1 MVDKFRVVILK
12 TIIKMDD
19 GRTQYDVSDDI
30 ALDLIKSKEPYVKID
45 ESELGEIFINKNHIL
60 SIQQKREYTD
70 DGRVMT
76 IDQALGEQNNES
88 SDKSKCKKKRM

>member
-1 MVDKFRVVILK
+1 
-12 TIIKMDD
+12 MDD

-45 ESELGEIFINKNHIL
+45 ESELGEIFINKTHIL

-76 IDQALGEQNNES
+76 IDQALGEQSN
-88 SDKSKCKKKRM
+88 DKK

>member
-1 MVDKFRVVILK
+1 MDKFRVVILK

-19 GRTQYDVSDDI
+19 GRTQYDVSNDI

-70 DGRVMT
+70 DGRV
-76 IDQALGEQNNES
+76 I
-88 SDKSKCKKKRM
+88 KVRI

>member
-1 MVDKFRVVILK
+1 MK

-19 GRTQYDVSDDI
+19 GRTQYDVSGDI
-30 ALDLIKSKEPYVKID
+30 AFDLIKSKEPYAKVD
-45 ESELGEIFINKNHIL
+45 ESELGEIYINKYHIL

-76 IDQALGEQNNES
+76 IDQALGEQSNES
-88 SDKSKCKKKRM
+88 NDKK

>member
-1 MVDKFRVVILK
+1 MK

-19 GRTQYDVSDDI
+19 GRTQYDVSGDI
-30 ALDLIKSKEPYVKID
+30 ALDLIKSKEPYAKVD
-45 ESELGEIFINKNHIL
+45 ESELGEIYINKYHIL

-76 IDQALGEQNNES
+76 IDQALGEQSNES
-88 SDKSKCKKKRM
+88 NDKKQN

>member
-60 SIQQKREYTD
+60 SIQQKKEYTD
-70 DGRVMT
+70 DGRV
-76 IDQALGEQNNES
+76 I
-88 SDKSKCKKKRM
+88 KVRI

>member
-1 MVDKFRVVILK
+1 MK

-60 SIQQKREYTD
+60 SIQQKSEYTD

-76 IDQALGEQNNES
+76 IDQALGEQNEAKNES
-88 SDKSKCKKKRM
+88 TSN